1 MAESLRRAAPPLGRA
16 ALDVVD
22 NVMSGAGNQQEMDEE
37 LERAYPPALASDT
50 DDEVPDLMSDCESED
65 GDDTLGADSEVEEDA
80 PVMARGRAIL
90 QAAVHAASQIR
101 VARRDDGME
110 RGAVG
115 GSSRPRSV
123 FWTST
128 AARIRA
134 YYEAMPEASQSVPI
148 VDPAVT
154 NRPSRFSSPALR
166 GALRF
171 CLTSGG
177 SGLSEGDCI
186 RFAEVVMALERSST
200 AGTTAVGAF
209 STPFETPHGFLT
221 ATREEQARVL
231 ARLRWMQVPI
241 SIGNNVYTYRYR
253 DILTAG
259 LDALACAESV
269 DFGEGRPSG
278 TGASA
283 SGAAAAA
290 ASDQLHRDLADID
303 DDDESRERH
312 GTLDGDLYQQER
324 RNVRAVHG
332 RTALVMGVQLHA
344 DEALVSWSGAHNI
357 FPVRARYVNV
367 IGQGGG
373 WTTVGYIE
381 HVSRAVGQSSARRL
395 EVSDVRNDLLQ
406 RCLAVSLRTLARASE
421 SGVTAPVAGRGDAL
435 LVPRIVALVVDQPE
449 ERAILALMGNRCRYF
464 CSPCLADKDD
474 IPSAS
479 AIRALDRDVVQTLD
493 AQLAA
498 AIVRRDDPRPGRRRA
513 LGQEH
518 SALAF
523 APALGAVHGLS
534 TGSRFLYQIVSFDLL
549 HVWKLGILRL
559 LAQRLPDF
567 LTAVCPGGIARLG
580 RTADT
585 LEVLN
590 LRSFELDRNCKVC
603 PSAPGYVCGSIVA
616 RVACA
621 LCVILILCVVAAVWG
636 GW

>member
-1 MAESLRRAAPPLGRA
+1 
-16 ALDVVD
+16 
-22 NVMSGAGNQQEMDEE
+22 
-37 LERAYPPALASDT
+37 
-50 DDEVPDLMSDCESED
+50 
-65 GDDTLGADSEVEEDA
+65 
-80 PVMARGRAIL
+80 
-90 QAAVHAASQIR
+90 
-101 VARRDDGME
+101 
-110 RGAVG
+110 
-115 GSSRPRSV
+115 
-123 FWTST
+123 
-128 AARIRA
+128 
-134 YYEAMPEASQSVPI
+134 
-148 VDPAVT
+148 
-154 NRPSRFSSPALR
+154 
-166 GALRF
+166 
-171 CLTSGG
+171 
-177 SGLSEGDCI
+177 
-186 RFAEVVMALERSST
+186 
-200 AGTTAVGAF
+200 
-209 STPFETPHGFLT
+209 
-221 ATREEQARVL
+221 
-231 ARLRWMQVPI
+231 
-241 SIGNNVYTYRYR
+241 
-253 DILTAG
+253 
-259 LDALACAESV
+259 
-269 DFGEGRPSG
+269 
-278 TGASA
+278 
-283 SGAAAAA
+283 
-290 ASDQLHRDLADID
+290 
-303 DDDESRERH
+303 
-312 GTLDGDLYQQER
+312 
-324 RNVRAVHG
+324 
-332 RTALVMGVQLHA
+332 
-344 DEALVSWSGAHNI
+344 
-357 FPVRARYVNV
+357 
-367 IGQGGG
+367 
-373 WTTVGYIE
+373 
-381 HVSRAVGQSSARRL
+381 
-395 EVSDVRNDLLQ
+395 
-406 RCLAVSLRTLARASE
+406 LRTLARASE